1 MKTLLTLLGVAQA
14 IQPGS
19 RFKSMAQKLQIK
31 NAGMEA
37 TSMVAGMFDVAGF
50 EISETEG
57 KIGMK
62 VCTHNPT
69 KIHLSKAE
77 QMSSWVR
84 ISDTNSPM
92 ESGKWKPALNGFR
105 LENEQGEQIHCA
117 AMAGKEVSDALLLEF
132 QCEAHDAASQ
142 APRFAKVATSFWQ
155 PCPDGHVPYGWS
167 SQWGDFDF
175 PYYSVTD
182 QGYLGCSSITA
193 DGYCIETTDGAAIHA
208 NFGYND
214 SPSNTPV
221 SLFPYDNFHAA
232 DLLPG
237 SRFYT
242 STQPHRGLVI
252 QGTTTSSQPA
262 IVSSDDP
269 NTPSETIST
278 QPVPP
283 PPVPDNL
290 IVKLSPSAPPFQVGD
305 SSRFRAHDAA
315 FSTSSPPF
323 VFKFEKINDI
333 EEKAQ
338 AAARKVEEED
348 DE

>member
-1 MKTLLTLLGVAQA
+1 MKTLLALLGMAQA

-19 RFKSMAQKLQIK
+19 RFKSMVQKLQAR
-31 NAGMEA
+31 NSDAE
-37 TSMVAGMFDVAGF
+37 TSSMVAGVFDVAGF
-50 EISETEG
+50 DAKETDG

-69 KIHLSKAE
+69 KIHLSKSE
-77 QMSSWVR
+77 QQSSWIR
-84 ISDTNSPM
+84 ISDPNSPM
-92 ESGKWKPALNGFR
+92 ESGKWKPAANGFR

-117 AMAGKEVSDALLLEF
+117 AMAGKEVSEALLLEF
-132 QCEAHDAASQ
+132 QCEAHEADTEV
-142 APRFAKVATSFWQ
+142 PRFAKLSSSFWQ
-155 PCPDGHVPYGWS
+155 SCPDGHVPYGWPS
-167 SQWGDFDF
+167 EWGAFDF

-182 QGYLGCSSITA
+182 QGFLGCSAITA
-193 DGYCIETTDGAAIHA
+193 DGYCIETHDGDAIHA

-214 SPSNTPV
+214 SPSNKPV
-221 SLFPYDNFHAA
+221 SLFPYDSFHAT

-242 STQPHRGLVI
+242 STQPHRGLVT

-262 IVSSDDP
+262 IEPSDNP
-269 NTPSETIST
+269 STPGVTIST

-283 PPVPDNL
+283 PPVPDTAV
-290 IVKLSPSAPPFQVGD
+290 IALSASSPPFQIGGA
-305 SSRFRAHDAA
+305 SRFRAEDLT

-323 VFKFEKINDI
+323 VFKFEKKSDI
-333 EEKAQ
+333 EQKAQ

>member
-1 MKTLLTLLGVAQA
+1 MSQKFQA
-14 IQPGS
+14 KDADS
-19 RFKSMAQKLQIK
+19 
-31 NAGMEA
+31 ET
-37 TSMVAGMFDVAGF
+37 TSLVSGMFDVAGF
-50 EISETEG
+50 EQSETDG

-62 VCTHNPT
+62 ICTRNPT

-84 ISDTNSPM
+84 ITDSNSPM
-92 ESGKWKPALNGFR
+92 ESGKWKPAPNGFR

-117 AMAGKEVSDALLLEF
+117 ALAGKEVSDALLLEF
-132 QCEAHDAASQ
+132 QCEAHDAAIS

-182 QGYLGCSSITA
+182 QGYLGCASITA
-193 DGYCIETTDGAAIHA
+193 DGYCIETTDGAAIKA

-214 SPSNTPV
+214 SPSNKPV
-221 SLFPYDNFHAA
+221 SLFPYDSFHAA

-252 QGTTTSSQPA
+252 QGTTTASQPA
-262 IVSSDDP
+262 LVNSEEP

-283 PPVPDNL
+283 PPVPDML
-290 IVKLSPSAPPFQVGD
+290 IVKLSASAPPFQVGT
-305 SSRFRAHDAA
+305 SSRFRAQDAA

-323 VFKFEKINDI
+323 VFKFQNDI
-333 EEKAQ
+333 EKKAQ
-338 AAARKVEEED
+338 AAAKKVEED
-348 DE
+348 DD